1 MVLLNWCTELIH
13 LSFPDNYSF
22 RNCHF
27 EPRSCNTRKNHITA
41 REKCLPSDGDWG
53 SGVFFQYYN
62 VCYFTEKFDW
72 ETSLNFQT
80 ELYCELPIMH
90 LCSNAGT
97 KMNSKCFHAT
107 IFCRLIIFGHKNN
120 SKAIKE
126 QLKPTFKM
134 PRLHPSLC
142 GLNFT
147 HGCLNMKAN
156 MQTLQYSTET
166 LLISDVMK

>member
-13 LSFPDNYSF
+13 LSFPDNHSF
-22 RNCHF
+22 RTCHF
-27 EPRSCNTRKNHITA
+27 EPRSCNTRKNHIQLGTNA
-41 REKCLPSDGDWG
+41 CHQMGEWG

-72 ETSLNFQT
+72 ETSLNFQN
-80 ELYCELPIMH
+80 ELYCELPKKH

-97 KMNSKCFHAT
+97 KINSKCFHAT
-107 IFCRLIIFGHKNN
+107 IFCRLIIFGHKND

-126 QLKPTFKM
+126 QLRPTFKM

-142 GLNFT
+142 GLIFT
-147 HGCLNMKAN
+147 HGCLNMKAK
-156 MQTLQYSTET
+156 METLQYSTET